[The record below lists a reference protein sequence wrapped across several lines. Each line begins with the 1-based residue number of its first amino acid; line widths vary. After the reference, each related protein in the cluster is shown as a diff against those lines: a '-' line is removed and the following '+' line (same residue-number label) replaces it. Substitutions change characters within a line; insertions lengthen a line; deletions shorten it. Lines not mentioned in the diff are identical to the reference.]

1 MNQEQ
6 LTKFVDLLIKWQ
18 AKVNLISNSTKDE
31 IWNRHIKDSLQLARC
46 IPKNTTSII
55 DLGSGGGLPAIP
67 LAVETKLPVYMVES
81 DRKKCLFLQESIRLL
96 ELKTSKVI
104 NSRIESVAL
113 NLGQGELTHCTI
125 TARALADLN
134 KLFEYIKTLLENNK
148 ITSYTLIL
156 PKGKSVESEILEAKK
171 YWDFSYEKFNSDTS
185 NEASILVISHFEKL

>member
-31 IWNRHIKDSLQLARC
+31 IWNRHIKDSLQLAQY
-46 IPKNTTSII
+46 IPQNTTAII
-55 DLGSGGGLPAIP
+55 DLGSGGGLPAVP
-67 LAVETKLPVYMVES
+67 LAVETKLPVCMVES

-96 ELKTSKVI
+96 ELKSSKII
-104 NSRIESVAL
+104 NSRIESATL
-113 NLGQGELTHCTI
+113 NLGQGEITHCTI

-156 PKGKSVESEILEAKK
+156 PKGKTVESEISEAKK
-171 YWDFSYEKFNSDTS
+171 YWDFSCEKFNSDTS